1 MRFARA
7 AALLYS
13 AISVG
18 VVLFQIAL
26 AAGAPWGAYAMGG
39 AFAGTFP
46 FALRLA
52 AIAQAALIAAM
63 AVVILSRA
71 GLVRGRWS
79 TVTGRLVWVVVAFAA
94 VSLIL
99 NLSTPNARERAIW
112 APVAAVLLASSTVV
126 ALQRRRESSGRT

>member
-1 MRFARA
+1 MSFARA

-18 VVLFQIAL
+18 VVLFQVAL
-26 AAGAPWGAYAMGG
+26 AAGAPWGSYAMGG
-39 AFAGTFP
+39 AFPGTLP
-46 FALRLA
+46 LALRLA
-52 AIAQAALIAAM
+52 AIAQAALIVAM

-71 GLVRGRWS
+71 GLVFGRWS
-79 TVTGRLVWVVVAFAA
+79 TVTGRLVWFVVAFAA

-99 NLSTPNARERAIW
+99 NLITPSAVERAIW

-126 ALQRRRESSGRT
+126 ALGRRHESSGRT